1 MGSSASK
8 AAQTSAR
15 RYPSRASNLPPPS
28 AATSK
33 PPPLASNR
41 RSPAPNRAPAVKDE
55 AIRLDSMDPSPPT
68 SGAGG
73 LADRLRQIGA
83 VRPNPTLSHSSTA
96 GAGPASSA
104 LLPARNTTLSALDAR
119 RALQRKADREA
130 AEAGRAGF
138 PGRGLAGVA
147 ALRDVLVMRAHG
159 VAATEI
165 EARLGLRP
173 GTVARLG
180 PRRAVGLLGEGG
192 AAS

>member
-15 RYPSRASNLPPPS
+15 KYPSRAGNLSPPS

-33 PPPLASNR
+33 PPPPTSNR
-41 RSPAPNRAPAVKDE
+41 RSPTQSRAPGVKDE

-68 SGAGG
+68 SGAGS
-73 LADRLRQIGA
+73 LAERLRQIGA

-96 GAGPASSA
+96 NNGPASA
-104 LLPARNTTLSALDAR
+104 PLPARNTTLSALDAR

-138 PGRGLAGVA
+138 PGRELAGVA

-159 VAATEI
+159 VAAAEI

-180 PRRAVGLLGEGG
+180 PPRAVGLLGEGG